1 MPSVYRPAFVT
12 RRLVTDRGGDGDWSL
27 PSESG
32 TYMVSRPKETFES
45 LEPLIV
51 ALLVAGYTV
60 PYAVAGLA
68 RNQAPLQSRYIQLW
82 PESGKALFV
91 ASPWPADTGL
101 DAGMDA
107 WNFIALRV
115 LARREADEPLI
126 EPVELAGIDAWV
138 PWQNPADPADRSP
151 HPLDGWLLMPTPD
164 ATSAKT
170 TSELAADQAPDLT
183 AVIAGLV
190 AQAMDAAPAG
200 RAPGCVG
207 MFDPSTWTVPQART
221 IGMSAFISLAEPIWA
236 HLSEPAAMQA
246 LLTRGNDDWEAT
258 LYGLLYEAGYEL
270 ADEDYYAITDAL
282 DRRRALL
289 MPLDANMPLLLG
301 RWWTLH
307 WALWLMQL
315 HDYGMAYVLP
325 TRPPSPAIP
334 VIDLTGLY
342 QSIPPAGIGTMQ
354 LNQAGPRLTG
364 WYYDRLQQ
372 RWEVEGDVSVAAGR
386 LTAPLTRTR
395 DGTTMSGRIEFTT
408 PPGADDDALVL
419 PLTWNE
425 LSHPM
430 MRRNRRAQQHPTAMV
445 GALAPAGTQSNIE
458 PLSTPLH
465 PQLAK
470 AMDDLADSIAE
481 ELETVSAALP
491 GGETAVR
498 VMDGNV
504 RTKADTLD
512 LADYDGAGKLV
523 ETPLVRRL
531 RAEMPRR
538 LGKREIAHA
547 GYVDGWAQLLSVAK
561 SYPADVPRIIE
572 LLAIPLGKAHDF
584 EFDMSGVGLE
594 FTATAA
600 FGFHVGSFTVKSSIR
615 HMDPC
620 PGAPDNDPAWD
631 GWYFGRVLQ
640 GGLAC
645 GPKGELAANFVFWT
659 SPSGISIPEEWTRED
674 FLCWFVFGEL
684 SAGGGYHAGGGA
696 EGGVDAD
703 TFAFVRDRDG
713 MVATGTGTGVWA
725 TAGAGAGL
733 GGAVGLSGLSGYWDR
748 MWHDKDNPPPPPQEP
763 PKPSL
768 TEIAGTGK
776 AEAMFEVDE
785 ATLTPEGRALIAD
798 AVSRERALLEDP
810 GSYLL
815 VEGDTSRT
823 ADQAHNEPLSRARAL
838 SAYRYVRDLLTAP
851 QLGSEPPCTAYTVK
865 DGHTRIASY
874 GEIRAEWTGLPDD
887 VEDDDLRKATVI
899 IRGRSM
905 VLL

>member
-1 MPSVYRPAFVT
+1 
-12 RRLVTDRGGDGDWSL
+12 
-27 PSESG
+27 
-32 TYMVSRPKETFES
+32 MVGRPKETFES

-60 PYAVAGLA
+60 PYVVAGLA
-68 RNQAPLQSRYIQLW
+68 RDQAPLQSRYVQLW
-82 PESGKALFV
+82 TETGKAWLIQR
-91 ASPWPADTGL
+91 PWPGDTGL

-115 LARREADEPLI
+115 LARREPDEPVI
-126 EPVELAGIDAWV
+126 EPVPLASLDAWV
-138 PWQNPADPADRSP
+138 PWQSAQDPADRSP
-151 HPLDGWLLMPTPD
+151 HSLDGWLLLPTPD

-170 TSELAADQAPDLT
+170 TDELAADQAPGLT
-183 AVIAGLV
+183 AAVAGLV
-190 AQAMDAAPAG
+190 AQAMDGGQAQ
-200 RAPGCVG
+200 GCVG
-207 MFDPSTWTVPQART
+207 IFDPSNWTVPQART
-221 IGMSAFISLAEPIWA
+221 IGMAAFISLVEPIWA
-236 HLSEPAAMQA
+236 HLSEPQHMQA
-246 LLTRGNDDWEAT
+246 LLTRGSDDWEAT

-289 MPLDANMPLLLG
+289 LPLDANMPLLLD

-315 HDYGMAYVLP
+315 HDYGMVCVLP
-325 TRPPSPAIP
+325 TRPPAAAIP

-342 QSIPPAGIGTMQ
+342 QSIPPAGIGTLQ
-354 LNQAGPRLTG
+354 LNQAGGRLTG

-372 RWEVEGDVSVAAGR
+372 RWEVEGNASVVAGK

-395 DGTTMSGRIEFTT
+395 EGTTINGKIEFTT
-408 PPGADDDALVL
+408 PPSADDDALRL
-419 PLTWNE
+419 PLSWND
-425 LSHPM
+425 LGHPM
-430 MRRNRRAQQHPTAMV
+430 MRRNRRAAQHPTAMV
-445 GALAPAGTQSNIE
+445 GALAPASTQATIE

-465 PQLAK
+465 PRLAM
-470 AMDDLADSIAE
+470 AMEDLTTTIAD

-491 GGETAVR
+491 GGQTAIR
-498 VMDGNV
+498 VMDANV
-504 RTKADTLD
+504 RTRAEALD

-531 RAEMPRR
+531 RAEIPRR
-538 LGKREIAHA
+538 LAKREIAHA
-547 GYVDGWAQLLSVAK
+547 GYVDGWAQLVSIVK
-561 SYPADVPRIIE
+561 SYSADTPRIIE
-572 LLAIPLGKAHDF
+572 LLAIPLGKPHDF
-584 EFDMSGVGLE
+584 EFDMAGGGVELSV
-594 FTATAA
+594 AA
-600 FGFHVGSFTVKSSIR
+600 LLGFNIGRFAIKSSIR

-631 GWYFGRVLQ
+631 GWYFGQVLQ

-645 GPKGELAANFVFWT
+645 GPKGELAANLAFWT

-684 SAGGGYHAGGGA
+684 SGGGGFHATIGA

-725 TAGAGAGL
+725 TAGLGAGL
-733 GGAVGLSGLSGYWDR
+733 GGAVGLTGISGYWER
-748 MWHDKDNPPPPPQEP
+748 MWHDKDNPPPPPPEP
-763 PKPSL
+763 PKASL
-768 TEIAGTGK
+768 TEIAGAGR
-776 AEAMFEVDE
+776 AEAMFAVDD
-785 ATLTPEGRALIAD
+785 ATLTAEGRALIAD
-798 AVSRERALLEDP
+798 AVSRERALLEDA

-823 ADQAHNEPLSRARAL
+823 DDQAHNEPLSRARAL
-838 SAYRYVRDLLTAP
+838 AAYRYVRELLTAP
-851 QLGSEPPCTAYTVK
+851 ALGTEPPCTAYTVK
-865 DGHTRIASY
+865 DGHTRISSY
-874 GEIRAEWTGLPDD
+874 GEIRAEWAGLPDD
-887 VEDDDLRKATVI
+887 LEDPDLRKATVI